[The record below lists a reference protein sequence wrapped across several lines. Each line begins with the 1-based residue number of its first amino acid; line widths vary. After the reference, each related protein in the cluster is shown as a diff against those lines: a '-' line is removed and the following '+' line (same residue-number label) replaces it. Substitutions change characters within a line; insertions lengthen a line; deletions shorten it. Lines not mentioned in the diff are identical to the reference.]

1 MTRDRWAEWI
11 LNRRFGGDEGAAAEM
26 LDGLGKVRD
35 RVLDGAEV
43 RDGETVLDVGCG
55 DGLIAFGALE
65 RVGEGGR
72 VIFSDVSQDL
82 LDVSRE
88 LADGDARCE
97 FVLAGADD
105 LLPIANESVD
115 VVTTRSVI
123 IYVSDKR
130 AAFGEFSRVL
140 RPGGRLS
147 MFEPINRFSYPEP
160 DGVFLGLD
168 VQEIWPLAR
177 RVRDRYNRMAG
188 DEAAMVDFD
197 ERDLLEFAYGAG
209 FASVHVELEAK
220 IERGRMWGREPPPL
234 EQLLSTAP
242 NPNAPTFDEVLRAE
256 FTAEERDR
264 FLAYVRPRYKA
275 GEMTG
280 RHAVAY
286 LRARLTDSGGRAG
299 TGRSPG
305 RRRNRPRD
313 SSNGRP
319 RGRNRTDPADSGL

>member
-188 DEAAMVDFD
+188 DEA
-197 ERDLLEFAYGAG
+197 
-209 FASVHVELEAK
+209 
-220 IERGRMWGREPPPL
+220 
-234 EQLLSTAP
+234 
-242 NPNAPTFDEVLRAE
+242 
-256 FTAEERDR
+256 
-264 FLAYVRPRYKA
+264 